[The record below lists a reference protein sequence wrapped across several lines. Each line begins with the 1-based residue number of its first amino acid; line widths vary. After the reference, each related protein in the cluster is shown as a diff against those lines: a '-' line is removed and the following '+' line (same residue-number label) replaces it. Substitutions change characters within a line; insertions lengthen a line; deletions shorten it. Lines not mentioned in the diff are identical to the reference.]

1 MIDLSTTTARALRHL
16 VTIGMTQSTV
26 EKYSYSGFGYI
37 VRHFEEIGISY
48 VTPDILDSFLL
59 EQDRLFELG
68 ELSYRQIS
76 LIRRSC
82 DLLKY
87 CSENNITNFTPST
100 PWMRTVC
107 RPWQSI
113 TKTPPTSEQISDPGN
128 VYTLAWKVNNAIMS
142 FGYSKATCMHYRLE
156 GIEAILNDFYLE
168 GLSHFSVDFLN
179 RIVEEKRVQYV
190 QGLVCASTY
199 HCFRKVAIWMQE
211 MHETGSITT
220 TKVPNWGLRELSET
234 YLSVFKYFFSD
245 PELIERL
252 AESSLKTARYAIR
265 KFLFE
270 LEDKGYTS
278 LSDINRNNVNTCIT
292 LLAKKYTSGLSTV
305 IYFLRVFLRFLH
317 RHELTTEDLS
327 TTLPVILSPRK
338 MFHEGFT
345 KGEME
350 LLLNQPD
357 INNPLGKRDYAMM
370 ILAIQSGLRACDIVR
385 IELSNIDWRAS
396 EIRIVQHKTGHPLVL
411 PLEAASGNAI
421 ADYILHG
428 RPNVAIP
435 YLFLCHTGPIRP
447 LSPAAASGVVS
458 RYMKRVGISG
468 GRRAFHSLRRT
479 FGTRLLQSE
488 TSMELIQQLLGQK
501 NLNSMKPYLSID
513 EQGLKQ
519 CALPLIT
526 RRKVVD

>member
-305 IYFLRVFLRFLH
+305 IYFLRVCKNSPS
-317 RHELTTEDLS
+317 RHLS
-327 TTLPVILSPRK
+327 LPAMIK
-338 MFHEGFT
+338 
-345 KGEME
+345 
-350 LLLNQPD
+350 LL
-357 INNPLGKRDYAMM
+357 YCC
-370 ILAIQSGLRACDIVR
+370 GLRPCEARRLYVKDVDLIHGR
-385 IELSNIDWRAS
+385 LNILDS
-396 EIRIVQHKTGHPLVL
+396 KHQKSRIVMMTDDVTEMLSDYNAAMTAIMPERDVFFPAPDGSIYNRKCLEKPFRQALKVAEITGVGERIPRLYDFRHTFATHSLYRWMREGKDV
-411 PLEAASGNAI
+411 SSM
-421 ADYILHG
+421 
-428 RPNVAIP
+428 IP
-435 YLFLCHTGPIRP
+435 YL
-447 LSPAAASGVVS
+447 SS
-458 RYMKRVGISG
+458 YMG
-468 GRRAFHSLRRT
+468 HSLLSDT
-479 FGTRLLQSE
+479 YYYIHFVPGLFEEMSGFDFSSAENLLPE
-488 TSMELIQQLLGQK
+488 VD
-501 NLNSMKPYLSID
+501 ID
-513 EQGLKQ
+513 E
-519 CALPLIT
+519 
-526 RRKVVD
+526 